1 MISLTKSLKI
11 CTMEKAFNVSD
22 RATRSEY
29 WWFFLLYFISS
40 SILKLFIEM
49 VGITFSWI
57 FNIILIYLTICF
69 FTASVRRLHDVNRRG
84 FWLLL
89 PWVTSFLSVAA
100 EKLKYD
106 GLDMP
111 EFLPDICLFIGSGLI
126 IYIFVLT
133 MLSGTKGTNR
143 FGKDP
148 LTKTDDLIDETKINL
163 ESGTLKQEEN
173 NDLIEKSL
181 KIDEP
186 AMPSQGNKK
195 ESLYD
200 PKISTDLADEIKKL
214 NLSK

>member
-89 PWVTSFLSVAA
+89 PWVTSFLSIAA

-133 MLSGTKGTNR
+133 MLIGTKGTNR

-148 LTKTDDLIDETKINL
+148 LTKTDDLIAETKINL

-200 PKISTDLADEIKKL
+200 PKISTDLAEEIKKL
-214 NLSK
+214 NLSR

>member
-133 MLSGTKGTNR
+133 MLIGTKGTNR

-186 AMPSQGNKK
+186 EMPSQGNKK

>member
-1 MISLTKSLKI
+1 
-11 CTMEKAFNVSD
+11 MEKAFNVSD

-89 PWVTSFLSVAA
+89 PWATSFLSVAA

-106 GLDMP
+106 GVPMP

-148 LTKTDDLIDETKINL
+148 LTKTDDLIAETKINL

-186 AMPSQGNKK
+186 EMPSQGNKK

>member
-89 PWVTSFLSVAA
+89 PWVTSFLSIAA

-133 MLSGTKGTNR
+133 MLIGTKGTNR

-148 LTKTDDLIDETKINL
+148 LTKTDDLIAETKINL

-200 PKISTDLADEIKKL
+200 PKISTDLAEEIKKL

>member
-57 FNIILIYLTICF
+57 FNIILIYLTFCF
-69 FTASVRRLHDVNRRG
+69 FTVSVRRLHDVNRRG

-89 PWVTSFLSVAA
+89 PWVTSFLSVAV

-106 GLDMP
+106 GMDMP

-133 MLSGTKGTNR
+133 MLIGTKGTNR

-148 LTKTDDLIDETKINL
+148 LTKTDDLIAETKINL

-186 AMPSQGNKK
+186 EMPSQGNKK

>member
-89 PWVTSFLSVAA
+89 PWATLFLSVAV
-100 EKLKYD
+100 EKLDDD

-111 EFLPDICLFIGSGLI
+111 EFLPEICEFIGTGLI

-133 MLSGTKGTNR
+133 MLRGTKGTNR

>member
-1 MISLTKSLKI
+1 
-11 CTMEKAFNVSD
+11 MEKAFNVSD

-69 FTASVRRLHDVNRRG
+69 FTVSVRRLHDVNRRG

-89 PWVTSFLSVAA
+89 PWATLFLSVAV

-111 EFLPDICLFIGSGLI
+111 EFLPEICLFIGSGVI

-133 MLSGTKGTNR
+133 MLIGTKGTNR

-148 LTKTDDLIDETKINL
+148 LTKTDELIAETKINL

-186 AMPSQGNKK
+186 EMPSQGNKK

-214 NLSK
+214 NLSR

>member
-57 FNIILIYLTICF
+57 FNIILIYLTFCF
-69 FTASVRRLHDVNRRG
+69 FTVSVRRLHDVNRRG

-89 PWVTSFLSVAA
+89 PWATLFLSVAV
-100 EKLKYD
+100 EKLDDD

-133 MLSGTKGTNR
+133 MLIGTKGTNR

-186 AMPSQGNKK
+186 EMPSQGNKK

>member
-1 MISLTKSLKI
+1 
-11 CTMEKAFNVSD
+11 MEKAFNVSD

-133 MLSGTKGTNR
+133 MLIGTKGTNR

-148 LTKTDDLIDETKINL
+148 LTKTDDLIAETKINL